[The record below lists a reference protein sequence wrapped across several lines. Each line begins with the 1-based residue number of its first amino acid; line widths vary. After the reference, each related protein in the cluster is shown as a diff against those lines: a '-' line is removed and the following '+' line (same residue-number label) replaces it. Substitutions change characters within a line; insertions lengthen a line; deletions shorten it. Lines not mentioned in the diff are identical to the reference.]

1 MDSKPSQYQVIAR
14 KYRPQTF
21 ASVVGQEAI
30 VTTLKNALRLG
41 RLAHAYLFC
50 GCRGTGK
57 TTLAR
62 VFAKA
67 LNCSH
72 PTDDFE
78 PCNACSSCLDI
89 IAGRSLDVLEID
101 GASNRGIDD
110 IRQINETIGYAPASG
125 KYKIYIIDEVHMLTK
140 EAFNALLKTLEEPPA
155 NVKFFFATTEP
166 HKVLPTIIS
175 RCQRFDLNR
184 IPFEALKKKL
194 AWIAQDMNVPCD
206 EDVISLVANLS
217 EGSLRDAE
225 SLFDQII
232 CYAEHPITA
241 AKVAATLGIM
251 PRSAFFSLDS
261 AFEEQNLSFAFE
273 LAGDI
278 FSSGKDLSYFIDNLI
293 EHYRSLLKL
302 KLGAVVAFPTARLK
316 EQYVTSSTHYTEEQC
331 LYILDFLIQWQ
342 QQIGKTPF
350 KRVSLEM
357 ILLHIIRS
365 KHRLTLPALVR
376 RLQELEQKLPA
387 ASESPKI
394 PAPVPSSK
402 YSAEKTAEPPQMIA
416 PAPSQAPRTIE
427 NKAAE
432 KIVEITQMIA
442 PAPAEALPA
451 IEANAAEK
459 TIEPPQA
466 AAAPLESSPAINP
479 APVQQKPQDA
489 PSLEETLMK
498 KIREKIES
506 SPAPI
511 EELEESESPIQESLQ
526 EPSSEAA
533 PKQPPLLFSKAKW
546 EAIASEKESQTTI
559 PPSLPDKGISQS
571 ALASET
577 IAATL
582 APEKRGQTPAPAIG
596 KASEASSMPQ
606 ASPAA
611 LPQAPSSRYDT
622 LMRFAAVEL
631 EGTLKKEQPNG

>member
-1 MDSKPSQYQVIAR
+1 MDSKPSNYQVIAR

-30 VTTLKNALRLG
+30 VTTLKNALRFN

-67 LNCSH
+67 LNCSRL
-72 PTDDFE
+72 TEECE
-78 PCNACSSCLDI
+78 PCNTCPSCLDI

-194 AWIAQDMNVPCD
+194 AWIADDLKVSCE
-206 EDVISLVANLS
+206 EDVLSLIANLS

-241 AKVAATLGIM
+241 AKVSATLGIM
-251 PRSAFFSLDS
+251 PRTAFFSLDK
-261 AFEEQNLSFAFE
+261 AFVEQNLSFAFE

-302 KLGAVVAFPTARLK
+302 KLGSAVTFTTTRLK
-316 EQYVTSSTHYTEEQC
+316 EQYTASSALYTEEQC
-331 LYILDFLIQWQ
+331 LYILDFLIHWQ

-357 ILLHIIRS
+357 ILLHILRS
-365 KHRLTLPALVR
+365 KHRIALPSLVK
-376 RLQELEQKLPA
+376 RLIELEQSSESIPKPVVQTA
-387 ASESPKI
+387 PPVEKVPEVQVAEAAPKENVVRSVPMPIASEP
-394 PAPVPSSK
+394 PS
-402 YSAEKTAEPPQMIA
+402 EKTQEP
-416 PAPSQAPRTIE
+416 
-427 NKAAE
+427 
-432 KIVEITQMIA
+432 
-442 PAPAEALPA
+442 L
-451 IEANAAEK
+451 
-459 TIEPPQA
+459 
-466 AAAPLESSPAINP
+466 
-479 APVQQKPQDA
+479 
-489 PSLEETLMK
+489 SLEETLLK
-498 KIREKIES
+498 KIREKIEATPAFVEEPLQPS
-506 SPAPI
+506 AQQNTVAEPEISKPASLILSKSQWEAVASVKEIQKPTNPSVVPETVIPAASPSEAVVDKKAPENSPA
-511 EELEESESPIQESLQ
+511 LSVQSKSPSH
-526 EPSSEAA
+526 
-533 PKQPPLLFSKAKW
+533 
-546 EAIASEKESQTTI
+546 
-559 PPSLPDKGISQS
+559 
-571 ALASET
+571 
-577 IAATL
+577 
-582 APEKRGQTPAPAIG
+582 
-596 KASEASSMPQ
+596 
-606 ASPAA
+606 
-611 LPQAPSSRYDT
+611 YDT
-622 LMRFAAVEL
+622 LVRFAAVEL
-631 EGTLKKEQPNG
+631 EGIIKKE

>member
-1 MDSKPSQYQVIAR
+1 MRKTVDSKPSNYQVIAR

-30 VTTLKNALRLG
+30 VTTLKNALRFN

-67 LNCSH
+67 LNCSRL
-72 PTDDFE
+72 TEDCE
-78 PCNACSSCLDI
+78 PCNACPSCLDI
-89 IAGRSLDVLEID
+89 ISGRSLDVLEID

-184 IPFEALKKKL
+184 IPFDALKKKL
-194 AWIAQDMNVPCD
+194 AWIAEDLKVSCE
-206 EDVISLVANLS
+206 EDVLALIANLS

-241 AKVAATLGIM
+241 AKVSATLGIM
-251 PRSAFFSLDS
+251 PRTAFLSLDK

-273 LAGDI
+273 LAGEI

-302 KLGAVVAFPTARLK
+302 KLGSTVTFTTVRLK
-316 EQYVTSSTHYTEEQC
+316 EQYTASAALYTEEQC
-331 LYILDFLIQWQ
+331 LYILDFLIHWQ

-357 ILLHIIRS
+357 ILLHILRS
-365 KHRLTLPALVR
+365 KHRIALPSLVK
-376 RLQELEQKLPA
+376 RLIELEQSSQGTPQPA
-387 ASESPKI
+387 L
-394 PAPVPSSK
+394 
-402 YSAEKTAEPPQMIA
+402 AEKVPQEVAPKESVAPMPIA
-416 PAPSQAPRTIE
+416 AGP
-427 NKAAE
+427 
-432 KIVEITQMIA
+432 VV
-442 PAPAEALPA
+442 
-451 IEANAAEK
+451 EK
-459 TIEPPQA
+459 TVEP
-466 AAAPLESSPAINP
+466 
-479 APVQQKPQDA
+479 
-489 PSLEETLMK
+489 PSLEEKLLK
-498 KIREKIES
+498 KIQEKIDATPAFVEELPQS
-506 SPAPI
+506 APEPETSKPASLILSKSQWEAVASVKEIQKPTNPSPAP
-511 EELEESESPIQESLQ
+511 EMV
-526 EPSSEAA
+526 
-533 PKQPPLLFSKAKW
+533 
-546 EAIASEKESQTTI
+546 
-559 PPSLPDKGISQS
+559 
-571 ALASET
+571 
-577 IAATL
+577 
-582 APEKRGQTPAPAIG
+582 TPA
-596 KASEASSMPQ
+596 
-606 ASPAA
+606 
-611 LPQAPSSRYDT
+611 APSSTAVVDKKAPEPKSPALPTQGKSQSHYDT
-622 LMRFAAVEL
+622 LVRFAAVEL
-631 EGTLKKEQPNG
+631 EGIIKKE

>member
-1 MDSKPSQYQVIAR
+1 MDSKPSNYQVIAR

-21 ASVVGQEAI
+21 ANVVGQEAI
-30 VTTLKNALRLG
+30 VTTLKNALRFN

-67 LNCSH
+67 LNCSQLSAEC
-72 PTDDFE
+72 E

-110 IRQINETIGYAPASG
+110 IRQIKETIGYAPASG

-155 NVKFFFATTEP
+155 NAKFFFATTEP

-184 IPFEALKKKL
+184 IPFEDLKNKL
-194 AWIAQDMNVPCD
+194 AWIARDLNVEC
-206 EDVISLVANLS
+206 EDDVLSLIANLS

-241 AKVAATLGIM
+241 AKVLATLGIM
-251 PRSAFFSLDS
+251 PRSAFFALDR

-302 KLGAVVAFPTARLK
+302 KLGSFHVFSTARLK
-316 EQYVTSSTHYTEEQC
+316 EQYQASAILYTEEQC

-342 QQIGKTPF
+342 QQISKTPF

-357 ILLHIIRS
+357 ILLHILRS
-365 KHRLTLPALVR
+365 KHRIALPTLVK
-376 RLQELEQKLPA
+376 RLIELEQQIQSNPSRETVDKSPEENLKPLSVETTVEKELPPREKSPSLQQDTIDKSSMEPSKESSKFLSA
-387 ASESPKI
+387 GVISEKMETELSPRDESPSFEQKI
-394 PAPVPSSK
+394 SVPQDTTSK
-402 YSAEKTAEPPQMIA
+402 ALS
-416 PAPSQAPRTIE
+416 
-427 NKAAE
+427 
-432 KIVEITQMIA
+432 VE
-442 PAPAEALPA
+442 EAL
-451 IEANAAEK
+451 
-459 TIEPPQA
+459 
-466 AAAPLESSPAINP
+466 L
-479 APVQQKPQDA
+479 
-489 PSLEETLMK
+489 K
-498 KIREKIES
+498 KIKEKIEEPS
-506 SPAPI
+506 HLV
-511 EELEESESPIQESLQ
+511 EEPQTEIQS
-526 EPSSEAA
+526 EPSSSLILSKSQWESAA
-533 PKQPPLLFSKAKW
+533 SSKQTQTSVTSSPIPETEKPASPKADMDSTSAVS
-546 EAIASEKESQTTI
+546 A
-559 PPSLPDKGISQS
+559 GIS
-571 ALASET
+571 L
-577 IAATL
+577 
-582 APEKRGQTPAPAIG
+582 
-596 KASEASSMPQ
+596 
-606 ASPAA
+606 
-611 LPQAPSSRYDT
+611 SRYDT
-622 LMRFAAVEL
+622 LVRFAAVEL
-631 EGTLKKEQPNG
+631 EGIIKKEQT

>member
-1 MDSKPSQYQVIAR
+1 MDKPNRYQVIAR

-30 VTTLKNALRLG
+30 VTTLKNALRFE

-67 LNCSH
+67 LNCKELT
-72 PTDDFE
+72 PEGE

-89 IAGRSLDVLEID
+89 MAGRSLDVLEID

-175 RCQRFDLNR
+175 RCQRFELNR

-194 AWIAQDMNVPCD
+194 AWIA
-206 EDVISLVANLS
+206 EDLKVVCEDDVLSLIANLS

-241 AKVAATLGIM
+241 AKVSTSLGLM
-251 PRSAFFSLDS
+251 PRTAFFSIDK
-261 AFEEQNLSFAFE
+261 AFAEQDLSFAFE
-273 LAGDI
+273 LAGEI
-278 FSSGKDLSYFIDNLI
+278 FSSGKDLSFFIDNLI
-293 EHYRSLLKL
+293 EHYRCLLKL
-302 KLGAVVAFPTARLK
+302 KLGSPVVFPLTRLK
-316 EQYVTSSTHYTEEQC
+316 EQYTASLALYTEEQC
-331 LYILDFLIQWQ
+331 LYILDFLIHWQ

-357 ILLHIIRS
+357 ILLHILRS
-365 KHRLTLPALVR
+365 KQRVTLPALVK
-376 RLQELEQKLPA
+376 RLIELEQRGASAPEISPKMEQPTIKEPVAPVAPKEDHSLEEVLLKKFKEKIEAAPVPIEPEPIAEKPPLVLSKTQWEAAAILHTNLP
-387 ASESPKI
+387 SESPK
-394 PAPVPSSK
+394 
-402 YSAEKTAEPPQMIA
+402 ETAA
-416 PAPSQAPRTIE
+416 PASQ
-427 NKAAE
+427 
-432 KIVEITQMIA
+432 
-442 PAPAEALPA
+442 
-451 IEANAAEK
+451 
-459 TIEPPQA
+459 
-466 AAAPLESSPAINP
+466 
-479 APVQQKPQDA
+479 
-489 PSLEETLMK
+489 
-498 KIREKIES
+498 
-506 SPAPI
+506 
-511 EELEESESPIQESLQ
+511 
-526 EPSSEAA
+526 
-533 PKQPPLLFSKAKW
+533 
-546 EAIASEKESQTTI
+546 
-559 PPSLPDKGISQS
+559 
-571 ALASET
+571 
-577 IAATL
+577 
-582 APEKRGQTPAPAIG
+582 
-596 KASEASSMPQ
+596 
-606 ASPAA
+606 
-611 LPQAPSSRYDT
+611 SRYDT

-631 EGTLKKEQPNG
+631 EGIIKKE

>member
-1 MDSKPSQYQVIAR
+1 MNSKPTPYQVIAR

-21 ASVVGQEAI
+21 SSVVGQESI
-30 VTTLKNALRLG
+30 VTTLKNALSLG

-72 PTDDFE
+72 PTEDLE
-78 PCNACSSCLDI
+78 PCNACCSCLDI
-89 IAGRSLDVLEID
+89 NAGRSLDVLEID

-140 EAFNALLKTLEEPPA
+140 EAFNALLKTLEEPPV

-184 IPFEALKKKL
+184 ISFEALKNKL
-194 AWIAQDMNVPCD
+194 TWIASDLNVAC
-206 EDVISLVANLS
+206 EEEVISIVANLS

-225 SLFDQII
+225 SMLDQII

-241 AKVAATLGIM
+241 AKVATTLGLV
-251 PRSAFFSLDS
+251 PRSTFFSLDA
-261 AFEEQNLSFAFE
+261 AFEKQTLSFAFE

-278 FSSGKDLSYFIDNLI
+278 FASGKDLSHFIDNLI

-302 KLGAVVAFPTARLK
+302 KLNAPIAFPTVRLK
-316 EQYVTSSTHYTEEQC
+316 EQYTTSSSLYTEEQC

-342 QQIGKTPF
+342 QQISKTPF

-365 KHRLTLPALVR
+365 KYRLTLPSLVK
-376 RLQELEQKLPA
+376 RLHELSQE
-387 ASESPKI
+387 
-394 PAPVPSSK
+394 
-402 YSAEKTAEPPQMIA
+402 
-416 PAPSQAPRTIE
+416 
-427 NKAAE
+427 
-432 KIVEITQMIA
+432 
-442 PAPAEALPA
+442 
-451 IEANAAEK
+451 
-459 TIEPPQA
+459 
-466 AAAPLESSPAINP
+466 
-479 APVQQKPQDA
+479 KPQEIPEVSPIRQEA
-489 PSLEETLMK
+489 PSLEETLIQ
-498 KIREKIES
+498 KIQEKIGPNNLKNREFDKEPPQNFCSERVTIAQRQGTSENENSDVADSLSCLDIKSS
-506 SPAPI
+506 SPLPP
-511 EELEESESPIQESLQ
+511 EENPASSLF
-526 EPSSEAA
+526 
-533 PKQPPLLFSKAKW
+533 LSKEKW
-546 EAIASEKESQTTI
+546 ES
-559 PPSLPDKGISQS
+559 
-571 ALASET
+571 
-577 IAATL
+577 
-582 APEKRGQTPAPAIG
+582 
-596 KASEASSMPQ
+596 KASENETPQ
-606 ASPAA
+606 IAVCENTDSISENLVSEKPPEPAQIQK
-611 LPQAPSSRYDT
+611 PISNSHYDT

-631 EGTLKKEQPNG
+631 EGTLKKEQI

>member
-1 MDSKPSQYQVIAR
+1 MIAR

-30 VTTLKNALRLG
+30 VSTLKNALRFN

-67 LNCSH
+67 LNCGRL
-72 PTDDFE
+72 TEDCE
-78 PCNACSSCLDI
+78 PCNACPSCLDI
-89 IAGRSLDVLEID
+89 VAGRSLDVLEID

-166 HKVLPTIIS
+166 HKILPTIIS

-194 AWIAQDMNVPCD
+194 AWIA
-206 EDVISLVANLS
+206 EDLKVECEDDVLSLIANIA

-241 AKVAATLGIM
+241 AKVSTALGIM
-251 PRSAFFSLDS
+251 PRTAFFALDK
-261 AFEEQNLSFAFE
+261 AFDEQNLSFAFE

-293 EHYRSLLKL
+293 EHYRCLLKL
-302 KLGAVVAFPTARLK
+302 RLGSPMTFTTARLNQ
-316 EQYVTSSTHYTEEQC
+316 QYAASAPLYTEEQC

-350 KRVSLEM
+350 KRVGLEM

-365 KHRLTLPALVR
+365 KHRIALPSLVK
-376 RLQELEQKLPA
+376 RLVDLEQKAPSEKIPSQALSIEPA
-387 ASESPKI
+387 A
-394 PAPVPSSK
+394 
-402 YSAEKTAEPPQMIA
+402 
-416 PAPSQAPRTIE
+416 APSQDFIE
-427 NKAAE
+427 P
-432 KIVEITQMIA
+432 IA
-442 PAPAEALPA
+442 LQPAPAEPA
-451 IEANAAEK
+451 SLSMSAEK
-459 TIEPPQA
+459 APQ
-466 AAAPLESSPAINP
+466 
-479 APVQQKPQDA
+479 A

-498 KIREKIES
+498 KIKDKIEAG
-506 SPAPI
+506 PAII
-511 EELEESESPIQESLQ
+511 EDAPAKAEPLQ
-526 EPSSEAA
+526 EPVVEHTPPPSLILSKSQWQAA
-533 PKQPPLLFSKAKW
+533 
-546 EAIASEKESQTTI
+546 ASEKEIQKQPI
-559 PPSLPDKGISQS
+559 NPSPEVK
-571 ALASET
+571 
-577 IAATL
+577 AAPVL
-582 APEKRGQTPAPAIG
+582 KETPA
-596 KASEASSMPQ
+596 
-606 ASPAA
+606 AA
-611 LPQAPSSRYDT
+611 PVSNGAQQSRYDT

-631 EGTLKKEQPNG
+631 EGAIKKEQY